1 MVKTKQ
7 DRKKQL
13 LMANKPSLIIEKIMV
28 QKMLKRI
35 LYLAIAILLA
45 GIWILLDAK
54 PAMAQDNSVNYTHTV
69 VSERDFSDK
78 NLIGAVFAAAQMRR
92 TNFSGSNLEN
102 AMFTKGTLT
111 NADLSNTNLSG
122 ALMDRVVLDGAD
134 LTNAVLIGAVM
145 TRSSFEN
152 TKITG
157 ADFTDAIINRYQIK
171 LLCERAE
178 GVNPTTGVATRESLG
193 CR

>member
-1 MVKTKQ
+1 MG
-7 DRKKQL
+7 
-13 LMANKPSLIIEKIMV
+13 NKPSLIIEEIMV

-69 VSERDFSDK
+69 VSERDFSHKD
-78 NLIGAVFAAAQMRR
+78 LVGAVFAAAQMRR

-134 LTNAVLIGAVM
+134 LTNAVLIGTVM
-145 TRSSFEN
+145 TRSSFED

-171 LLCERAE
+171 LLCQRAE
-178 GVNPTTGVATRESLG
+178 GINSTTGVATRDSLG

>member
-1 MVKTKQ
+1 M
-7 DRKKQL
+7 KKL
-13 LMANKPSLIIEKIMV
+13 
-28 QKMLKRI
+28 LKRI
-35 LYLAIAILLA
+35 LYLAIAFLLA
-45 GIWILLDAK
+45 GIWVLLDAK

-69 VSERDFSDK
+69 VSERDFSNQDLK
-78 NLIGAVFAAAQMRR
+78 GAVFAAAQMRR

-134 LTNAVLIGAVM
+134 LTNAVLIGTVM
-145 TRSSFEN
+145 TRTTFED
-152 TKITG
+152 TKVTG
-157 ADFTDAIINRYQIK
+157 ADFTEAIINRYQIK

-178 GVNPTTGVATRESLG
+178 GVNPATGVATRDSLG

>member
-1 MVKTKQ
+1 MG
-7 DRKKQL
+7 
-13 LMANKPSLIIEKIMV
+13 NKPSLIIEEIMV

-69 VSERDFSDK
+69 VSERDFSHKD
-78 NLIGAVFAAAQMRR
+78 LVGAVFAAAQMRR

-134 LTNAVLIGAVM
+134 LTNAVLIGTVM
-145 TRSSFEN
+145 TRSSFED

-171 LLCERAE
+171 LLCQRAE
-178 GVNPTTGVATRESLG
+178 GVNSTTGVATRDSLG